1 MKTYVRENRLSRP
14 GCTFTFSKEM
24 SRRYVKFNYDA
35 LVKVASEAVSAR
47 SCTSFRKIHDGSSF
61 PSVPARTPWLRVI
74 QGTFNRVFLLG
85 FDNGREAIA
94 RLPFPI
100 VGSPHLVTASEV
112 ATMDFARTV
121 LEIPVPRVL
130 AWSSCPND
138 VGTEFIVCE
147 KAPGVE
153 MREAWTNTYYQDFE
167 NLAHISKAIYNIEK
181 KFISH
186 KFSSYGS
193 IFYKED
199 LEGLPHSKDLWADGR
214 IDKASERFAIG
225 PMMIWDLWRGE
236 RSTMD
241 IDSGGRQLA
250 PVPMALFTHVCPRQK
265 E

>member
-1 MKTYVRENRLSRP
+1 M
-14 GCTFTFSKEM
+14 
-24 SRRYVKFNYDA
+24 
-35 LVKVASEAVSAR
+35 
-47 SCTSFRKIHDGSSF
+47 
-61 PSVPARTPWLRVI
+61 
-74 QGTFNRVFLLG
+74 FLLG
-85 FDNGREAIA
+85 FDNGAEAIA

-100 VGSPHLVTASEV
+100 VGSPLVTASEV

-121 LEIPVPRVL
+121 LDIPVPRVL
-130 AWSSCPND
+130 AWSSRPND

-153 MREAWTNTYYQDFE
+153 MNEVWRNTGSTYEDFE
-167 NLAHISKAIYNIEK
+167 KLTHISRGIYDLEK

-186 KFSSYGS
+186 QFSSYGS

-214 IDKASERFAIG
+214 TDKASERFAIG

-241 IDSGGRQLA
+241 IDRG
-250 PVPMALFTHVCPRQK
+250 PCVPDLTTVILDCPHFISRVRSSIFHHRSS
-265 E
+265 EMRTGVDS